1 MPKPHDPSEEA
12 LRRLDKDLETFEAKR
27 AAPATMF
34 SAAGGINEGYRLLA
48 GLLGGVFGGV
58 GLGWLFDHFAHTAPL
73 GLIGGLLIGLGTSIY
88 ASVSRAMRS
97 SDEVTKATGI
107 APAVRDDPDDSDN

>member
-58 GLGWLFDHFAHTAPL
+58 GLG
-73 GLIGGLLIGLGTSIY
+73 LLCLLRLVLLLLLPRHLTHRGAFLSL
-88 ASVSRAMRS
+88 VLCLLRQ
-97 SDEVTKATGI
+97 
-107 APAVRDDPDDSDN
+107 